1 MTSKLL
7 ATAVAV
13 AACLT
18 LAGGAEGQDL
28 ASTTAA
34 MGAAAAI
41 GAGAGSSARALDT
54 ARGAGPGTRGLEIDE
69 DDASGKGAAAEAASG
84 GAGEAGKGAAK
95 GERGLYLDD
104 DDDDDGPDFVGTA
117 PDEYQVRKGDTLWDL
132 CGRYM
137 GDPWAWPRVWAMN
150 PSVTNPHWI
159 FPGDRLRFGG
169 GGGGKAVAAAPTH
182 TRAPRLTI
190 TRTGGSV
197 ARSLLLRTNGFV
209 TTKELAG
216 SSKLIGSREEK
227 ELLSIHDQVY
237 VEFPQDKPL
246 KVGERYTIYRP
257 LHAIKHPVSGAT
269 VGSVVEIIGEVRIE
283 QITQGRIARDTI
295 LEILAPVERG
305 HRVGPLLRQLRAVDR
320 RPNKVQLD
328 AYLLGVIR
336 GGQMIGSTQ
345 LVFVDKGRKDGVE
358 EGNLFYVIRRG
369 DGNRPIM
376 ERIGADQDSRFP
388 KEVIAEIIVVEV
400 REETAVGW
408 VTRSAK
414 EIKLGDKLEMRKG
427 Y

>member
-1 MTSKLL
+1 VK
-7 ATAVAV
+7 
-13 AACLT
+13 
-18 LAGGAEGQDL
+18 
-28 ASTTAA
+28 
-34 MGAAAAI
+34 
-41 GAGAGSSARALDT
+41 
-54 ARGAGPGTRGLEIDE
+54 
-69 DDASGKGAAAEAASG
+69 
-84 GAGEAGKGAAK
+84 
-95 GERGLYLDD
+95 
-104 DDDDDGPDFVGTA
+104 
-117 PDEYQVRKGDTLWDL
+117 KGDTLWDL
-132 CGRYM
+132 CGRFM
-137 GDPWAWPRVWAMN
+137 GDPLSWPRVWAMN

-169 GGGGKAVAAAPTH
+169 SAARSVAAPAKTGKG
-182 TRAPRLTI
+182 PRLTV
-190 TRTGGSV
+190 TRSGVPVG
-197 ARSLLLRTNGFV
+197 RSLLLRSNGFV

-246 KVGERYTIYRP
+246 KVGERYTIYKP
-257 LHAIKHPVSGAT
+257 LYSIKHPIKGGS
-269 VGSVVEIIGEVRIE
+269 VGHVVEIVGEVQIE
-283 QITQGRIARDTI
+283 QITQGRIARGTI
-295 LEILAPVERG
+295 IDVLAPVERG
-305 HRVGPLLRQLRAVDR
+305 HRVGPLVRQLRAVDR

-336 GGQMIGSTQ
+336 GGQMIGTTQ

-369 DGNRPIM
+369 DGNRPMM
-376 ERIGADQDSRFP
+376 ERIGADQDPRFP
-388 KEVIAEIIVVEV
+388 KEVVAEIIVVEV
-400 REETAVGW
+400 REETSVGW